1 MLEDATFP
9 DLHFEPLLMG
19 RRIGSEFRACA
30 GAGTLV
36 FATRQFLRCR
46 CLGVHVDAEMLLV
59 RGGHR
64 RRANRR
70 AQRIELVDI
79 DVDTNIVMA
88 FRMLDPIDRTRAFQL
103 LLSDFLGLADT
114 FFGRGRA
121 LPFHHLEALI
131 VLPVDETIAFFV

>member
-1 MLEDATFP
+1 
-9 DLHFEPLLMG
+9 
-19 RRIGSEFRACA
+19 
-30 GAGTLV
+30 
-36 FATRQFLRCR
+36 
-46 CLGVHVDAEMLLV
+46 MLLV

-88 FRMLDPIDRTRAFQL
+88 FRMLDPINRTRAFQL

-121 LPFHHLEALI
+121 LPFHHLKALI
-131 VLPVDETIAFFV
+131 VLPIGETITFFV